1 MGFAD
6 QVAAFAEKAKTRLL
20 AAEGLTREMNT
31 FSPPQSDDE
40 AELLRVKA
48 VAWIEADSSLE
59 GDAEGRAKLRELAE
73 EHLGSLKRI
82 ARSE

>member
-6 QVAAFAEKAKTRLL
+6 QIAAFAEKAKARLM

-31 FSPPQSDDE
+31 FTPPQSDDE
-40 AELLRVKA
+40 TEVLRAKA
-48 VAWIEADSSLE
+48 HAWIDAEPSLM

-73 EHLGSLKRI
+73 DHLGSLGHH
-82 ARSE
+82 ARSD